1 MAWCAR
7 RLSATIPRTTAI
19 FRSGLSGDTGATS
32 PPCGKQKPLWWPIWR
47 WGVLW
52 EPSRYASADLDTV
65 WPWRWRSSSRTY
77 IPRDIYHTGHV
88 RGAGVVRR
96 GNALTA
102 AESQPP
108 GLVIAEGEVGASSAS
123 PQGQA

>member
-52 EPSRYASADLDTV
+52 EPSSPRSAPHDSRAETETGSQNSGLLETREAPPTHTDESGEPETRGLQLPEAPRSQVSALDM
-65 WPWRWRSSSRTY
+65 
-77 IPRDIYHTGHV
+77 
-88 RGAGVVRR
+88 
-96 GNALTA
+96 
-102 AESQPP
+102 
-108 GLVIAEGEVGASSAS
+108 
-123 PQGQA
+123 